1 MSIPIPFPKLKRSL
15 WQLLGPS
22 VVFVAVS
29 LNGGELLLWPS
40 LAANFSLKIL
50 WAIPIILVLQFVI
63 NLEIE
68 RYSLVTGKSTEE
80 HLVGSVKWLAALFA
94 FSVIISLVWPA
105 WMSTAGNL
113 LAVVFLPE
121 TATEG
126 LSRNVGL
133 VITAVLLLLTAV
145 VFKARKTYKLIET
158 ISKYGLMVALGIIL
172 LTVALNF
179 DAEIFLEG
187 LRGLVSWGY
196 IPEEMPRFDFLAA
209 LAFGGVAGVLNL
221 AQSEWVIDKKYGV
234 AGVAEKDRGNV
245 EFESAQSRKH
255 FKEWF
260 RTVNTEHFLLFFCAN
275 LFSIFLLAYLGR
287 LLLPLGSAQGFGVL
301 DVEADDGDGVG
312 ACFAE
317 SHPAWA
323 VGRAV
328 QVGSER
334 GEDLLADLLAE
345 APVEVGLGVGH
356 GVHHPQER
364 AGPLLVTIS
373 WLGVAAPRGP
383 QEQGPHV
390 PLLDERLG
398 DLQSGVHEQGALD
411 ELDGLAADPLDFGA
425 VLVLAPVVAVT
436 GEELFGLFEGVE
448 VEARDVDGGGA
459 TDDGV
464 EGSPGKLEIWTPVFH
479 RAPSLEPPSDSSRS
493 RE

>member
-145 VFKARKTYKLIET
+145 VFKARKTYKLIERHT
-158 ISKYGLMVALGIIL
+158 
-172 LTVALNF
+172 
-179 DAEIFLEG
+179 
-187 LRGLVSWGY
+187 LVKGY
-196 IPEEMPRFDFLAA
+196 
-209 LAFGGVAGVLNL
+209 
-221 AQSEWVIDKKYGV
+221 
-234 AGVAEKDRGNV
+234 
-245 EFESAQSRKH
+245 
-255 FKEWF
+255 
-260 RTVNTEHFLLFFCAN
+260 
-275 LFSIFLLAYLGR
+275 
-287 LLLPLGSAQGFGVL
+287 LPY
-301 DVEADDGDGVG
+301 
-312 ACFAE
+312 
-317 SHPAWA
+317 A
-323 VGRAV
+323 V
-328 QVGSER
+328 
-334 GEDLLADLLAE
+334 
-345 APVEVGLGVGH
+345 H
-356 GVHHPQER
+356 
-364 AGPLLVTIS
+364 
-373 WLGVAAPRGP
+373 
-383 QEQGPHV
+383 
-390 PLLDERLG
+390 
-398 DLQSGVHEQGALD
+398 
-411 ELDGLAADPLDFGA
+411 
-425 VLVLAPVVAVT
+425 
-436 GEELFGLFEGVE
+436 
-448 VEARDVDGGGA
+448 
-459 TDDGV
+459 
-464 EGSPGKLEIWTPVFH
+464 K
-479 RAPSLEPPSDSSRS
+479 
-493 RE
+493 